1 MLLSILAVN
10 RFACFN
16 PFHRIDPVF
25 GLNWTVNG
33 QYETPP
39 KNRPQAIAT
48 PSICPCS
55 VLNCSRPN
63 SDQYR
68 RSLRIPSRQPPTI
81 TNNEDFLR
89 KKFGSSH
96 YDRDYDKFVRN
107 RTSLLPGK
115 PLSYTIK
122 IPVLVRSEK
131 LQLM

>member
-63 SDQYR
+63 SDPH
-68 RSLRIPSRQPPTI
+68 RIGVRFSVDPPR
-81 TNNEDFLR
+81 ESVLFWQ
-89 KKFGSSH
+89 SSH
-96 YDRDYDKFVRN
+96 TPRSYFGERVGLRDRLVFPK
-107 RTSLLPGK
+107 LLDEN
-115 PLSYTIK
+115 LRFS
-122 IPVLVRSEK
+122 S
-131 LQLM
+131 